1 MSITVPYVPS
11 PPEVVDRMLE
21 LAGVTP
27 RDVVY
32 DLGCG
37 DGRLLF
43 TAVKKFGARKA
54 VGYEIRKD
62 LYEELVKSI
71 QKESLANRIFIYNE
85 DLMSADLSEATVVT
99 LFLTTSANESLK
111 PKLKA
116 ELKPGVRIVSHE
128 FAFKDWVPQKVEEL
142 SWHRIYLYII
152 PDCNTR
158 SKK

>member
-62 LYEELVKSI
+62 LYDELVKSI

-85 DLMSADLSEATVVT
+85 DLMSADLSEVTVVA

-111 PKLKA
+111 PKLET

>member
-1 MSITVPYVPS
+1 
-11 PPEVVDRMLE
+11 MLE
-21 LAGVTP
+21 LAGITP

-62 LYEELVKSI
+62 LYDELVKSI

-111 PKLKA
+111 PKLEA

-128 FAFKDWVPQKVEEL
+128 FAFKDWVHQKVEEL